1 MRRILL
7 YILAIFCGFC
17 SCERTSFNKLVAI
30 NSLIETNNL
39 DSAETEI
46 AKISYSNLGNNNAAA
61 YYNLLR
67 CKLDYKTYKPYES
80 DTLINF
86 CIKQF
91 SESKNDS
98 LLAESYYYKG
108 AQNYENGKIK
118 EGVQY
123 LKKAEN
129 ASHNVSNISL
139 KHKIIEK
146 LAEININEGEY
157 NLALDYCEKNKNLSA
172 LMNNKEFMAYAYLLY
187 FDAYNGLKKVDQAK
201 ECLAK
206 VEPYIK
212 YVEPDK
218 KTDFYSSISL
228 VYLAQD
234 LTMAGKYLNEAGK
247 YGKNE
252 YYYHAKGR
260 FYSSKGLF
268 KEAIA
273 CFDSAYNISNVL
285 SNKGL
290 YLKIQA
296 TILEKNKE
304 YEKVIDINKKIFS
317 IKDSIFKIRQLNN
330 IRNIQAQ
337 NDFELRELKFKQW
350 VFYSIMAIIFLFLI
364 VIGIYLYS
372 KFRSSKDK
380 AQVLENRLLID
391 IYSKKIEKM
400 SEATNIHNIEVRELQ
415 NKLDDLNQKQTK
427 ILYEGKKLYESILAG
442 ETCVRWDKNDFLH
455 FIEYYKLIDLPF
467 VVSLETNYHNLSP
480 RYKFF
485 EILCNMD
492 KKDEDIERILGVSHS
507 TIKSTRSRI
516 KSKKLE

>member
-1 MRRILL
+1 MK
-7 YILAIFCGFC
+7 YIIISLIVFCGLC
-17 SCERTSFNKLVAI
+17 SCKRSDYNKLATI
-30 NSLIETNNL
+30 NALIEANDL

-46 AKISYSNLGNNNAAA
+46 AKIRYSGIDNNNDVA

-67 CKLDYKTYKPYES
+67 CKLDYKTYMPYES

-91 SESKNDS
+91 SESKIDS

-108 AQNYENGKIK
+108 AQNYENGMVK
-118 EGVQY
+118 EGVRY

-129 ASHNVSNISL
+129 TSHNVTNISL

-146 LAEININEGEY
+146 LAEVNINEGEY
-157 NLALDYCEKNKNLSA
+157 NLALEYCEKNKNLSA
-172 LMNNKEFMAYAYLLY
+172 LMNNKEYMAYAYLLY
-187 FDAYNGLKKVDQAK
+187 FDAYKGLKKEKQAN

-206 VEPYIK
+206 IEPYIK
-212 YVEPDK
+212 YIDPEK
-218 KTDFYSSISL
+218 KSDFYSSISL
-228 VYLAQD
+228 FYINQD
-234 LTMAGKYLNEAGK
+234 LDIAEKYLNEACK

-252 YYYHAKGR
+252 YYYHAKGS
-260 FYSSKGLF
+260 FYSSKGVLT
-268 KEAIA
+268 EAIA
-273 CFDSAYNISNVL
+273 CFDSAYQISNVL

-290 YLKIQA
+290 YLKTQA
-296 TILEKNKE
+296 SILEKSGDYK
-304 YEKVIDINKKIFS
+304 KVIEINKKIFS
-317 IKDSIFKIRQLNN
+317 IKDSIFKVRQLNN

-337 NDFELRELKFKQW
+337 NDFELKELKFKQW
-350 VFYSIMAIIFLFLI
+350 VFYSIMTIAILFLI
-364 VIGIYLYS
+364 IIGIYLYS
-372 KFRSSKDK
+372 KVRSNKDK

-400 SEATNIHNIEVRELQ
+400 KETTNIHNTEVRELQ
-415 NKLDDLNQKQTK
+415 NKIDDLNQKQSK
-427 ILYEGKKLYESILAG
+427 ILFEGKKLYESIQSG
-442 ETCVRWDKNDFLH
+442 GTCIRWDKNDFLH

-467 VVSLETNYHNLSP
+467 VVSLETNYGNLSP

-485 EILCNMD
+485 EILYNMD
-492 KKDEDIERILGVSHS
+492 KKDEDIERILGISHS